1 MAVRNILQLIS
12 ANVAAAA
19 QTVDPGGVYQLA
31 ITGTLGGATLAF
43 QILGPDGTTYG
54 TYPGLSLG
62 TLPVIANVEI
72 PVGAS
77 VRMTVTGGTPSALNA
92 TASWVR

>member
-1 MAVRNILQLIS
+1 MAVRNVLQLIA
-12 ANVAAAA
+12 ANVAQAA
-19 QTVDPGGVYQLA
+19 QGVDPGGVYQLA

-54 TYPGLSLG
+54 TYPGLTL
-62 TLPVIANVEI
+62 TALPVIANVEV

-77 VRMTVTGGTPSALNA
+77 VRMTITGGTPSALNA
-92 TASWVR
+92 TLSWVR